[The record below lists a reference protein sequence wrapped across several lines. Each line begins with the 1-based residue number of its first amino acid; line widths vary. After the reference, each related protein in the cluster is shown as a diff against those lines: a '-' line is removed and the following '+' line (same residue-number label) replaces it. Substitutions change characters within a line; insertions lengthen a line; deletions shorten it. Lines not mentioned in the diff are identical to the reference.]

1 MSSSSSSNKKFDDE
15 NEPLNEDKNEVKK
28 VQTYSS
34 EDVTSAITETFLF
47 TTPIIL
53 GLILNCGMEAITL
66 HFLGQKRPDFL
77 ASMGTAI
84 MVKALIVVNFIMGS
98 VRAMETMAME
108 AKADKN
114 LKLMN
119 NIFNKGRMILCVQLF
134 CLISILWRSP
144 LILDQLGQD
153 PYISRNGG
161 TYLAYS
167 APALISF
174 SHVNYLRRYL
184 AVQGY

>member
-1 MSSSSSSNKKFDDE
+1 MGSYTGDDV
-15 NEPLNEDKNEVKK
+15 KNSIV
-28 VQTYSS
+28 
-34 EDVTSAITETFLF
+34 ETLIF

-53 GLILNCGMEAITL
+53 GLILNSGMETITL

-77 ASMGTAI
+77 AGMGTAI

-108 AKADKN
+108 AKALGDI
-114 LKLMN
+114 KLMN
-119 NIFNKGRMILCVQLF
+119 NYFNKGRMILCVQLF

-144 LILDQLGQD
+144 LILDQFGQD
-153 PYISRNGG
+153 PYISRTGG

-174 SHVNYLRRYL
+174 SHINYLR
-184 AVQGY
+184 